1 MFNLVS
7 LAVSFSYN
15 FLITYSVSLLELE
28 VSVTTS
34 TCGMMYLTDGFN
46 WINWLDLIGFN
57 WILLDS
63 GWIFHLNKSQV
74 QSHQFD
80 LCIRH
85 SMSCTIGQLLSRL
98 PQQPK
103 YHDFPRVFN
112 SLKMSGKKKA
122 KLNKFFKN
130 IQKIETSGRL
140 IFVQNNCFCL
150 KNIQKNRLRR
160 AG

>member
-1 MFNLVS
+1 MSNLVS

-80 LCIRH
+80 L
-85 SMSCTIGQLLSRL
+85 
-98 PQQPK
+98 
-103 YHDFPRVFN
+103 
-112 SLKMSGKKKA
+112 
-122 KLNKFFKN
+122 
-130 IQKIETSGRL
+130 
-140 IFVQNNCFCL
+140 
-150 KNIQKNRLRR
+150 
-160 AG
+160 